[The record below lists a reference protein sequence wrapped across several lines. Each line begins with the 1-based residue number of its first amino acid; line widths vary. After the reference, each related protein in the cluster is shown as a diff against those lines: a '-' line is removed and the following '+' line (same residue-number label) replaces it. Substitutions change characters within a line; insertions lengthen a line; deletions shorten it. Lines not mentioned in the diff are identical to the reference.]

1 MAAFGMPMDVPKA
14 NRPNP
19 DQTIGFPSLH
29 VTWNVIE
36 QKKNILSRWDGKCSS
51 SGSVKSRKP
60 NSSQRAFKPLW
71 MNPKFRSTGRAA
83 HDRLNEESTKI
94 KLKDSSA

>member
-1 MAAFGMPMDVPKA
+1 MDAPKA

-19 DQTIGFPSLH
+19 HQIIGFPNLH

-36 QKKNILSRWDGKCSS
+36 QKKNNLSRWGGKCSS
-51 SGSVKSRKP
+51 FGNAKSKNP
-60 NSSQRAFKPLW
+60 NSSQRAYKPLW

-83 HDRLNEESTKI
+83 HDRLNDESTRT